1 VRNEILLFG
10 PVASLLSF
18 FAYLNMTVGVIFT
31 SIACCVLPCECCIDV
46 YCFLNVTVHDCCST
60 YQR

>member
-1 VRNEILLFG
+1 MRNEILLFG

-31 SIACCVLPCECCIDV
+31 SIACCVLPCECCIV
-46 YCFLNVTVHDCCST
+46 FYM
-60 YQR
+60 